1 MENLENKINFSEITT
16 MAEYREYIKQTSAA
30 WYQRNKEYKKQY
42 AKAYYQKKKLEKE
55 KGNKELEN
63 KER

>member
-1 MENLENKINFSEITT
+1 MKNQENRINFSEITT
-16 MAEYREYIKQTSAA
+16 MSEYREYIKQTSAA

-55 KGNKELEN
+55 NKEN
-63 KER
+63 KEK